1 MRDIAIRVPGC
12 GYDECAV
19 VVGLAVYLQMT
30 PRAE

>member
-19 VVGLAVYLQMT
+19 VVGLAVYL